1 MLVDFSTVKDA
12 SQLLMTVFYV
22 RVCAQLLQ
30 SCLFVT
36 DPMDYS
42 PPGSSTH
49 GIFQAGILK
58 WVAILFSRGVY
69 QIQGLNPQ
77 VLHYRWVV
85 YQLSH
90 KKKTILCT
98 VCTLCTMNLVLK
110 AFFFSPCVRSE
121 NTSGGIF

>member
-77 VLHYRWVV
+77 VLHYSWVV

-90 KKKTILCT
+90 QKNPILCT
-98 VCTLCTMNLVLK
+98 VCT
-110 AFFFSPCVRSE
+110 
-121 NTSGGIF
+121 